1 MFCYL
6 CKEVIFF
13 ISTFVISVCLNTHA
27 CRNCLETLETVK
39 LTFIFINAII
49 FSICIISSFLSSFLA
64 PSLHLCT
71 IYIKIEID
79 LIFNQNISQLFNI
92 HASGSTLGILMHLE
106 QLPIPSLPTRACN
119 LSIDLRML

>member
-1 MFCYL
+1 MF
-6 CKEVIFF
+6 FT
-13 ISTFVISVCLNTHA
+13 SMFVSSVCLTSS
-27 CRNCLETLETVK
+27 CRADRQTYTRMRRHCLKTVK

-92 HASGSTLGILMHLE
+92 HASGSTRGILMHLE